1 MKIIII
7 TSSDIRH
14 TYFRK
19 YLALDAKIKVL
30 KSYCEVKSI
39 KPKEVL
45 ETNENS

>member
-19 YLALDAKIKVL
+19 YLALDEKIKVL
-30 KSYCEVKSI
+30 KVIAK
-39 KPKEVL
+39 
-45 ETNENS
+45 